1 MIWFLFP
8 FRFPFYLTLP
18 ATLSRYNKFYTSL
31 SVSSSFNR
39 RRKSEGHP
47 LLSRARSL
55 LLPTYIHSYAV
66 SFLRNHLV
74 PNKQMHIVNVA
85 CKFLCVLRTHW
96 LHPIY
101 WSLNQHCWLS
111 MALQKPIDRSI
122 TLLLTAKNS
131 TSFCLSW
138 STALHGSII
147 LCVCLFVC
155 LRMQIC
161 NRICQLNVIL
171 LWSTSDGWRDK
182 LKNWGWCLRL
192 PRVTNSEIHLFSFHS
207 TLISV
212 NIVRHLNKFEICLCF
227 ATFIIAGT
235 AAERA
240 YQWQHF

>member
-1 MIWFLFP
+1 MIIKSALLVKYGPSKAHWP
-8 FRFPFYLTLP
+8 FNHT
-18 ATLSRYNKFYTSL
+18 A
-31 SVSSSFNR
+31 FNR
-39 RRKSEGHP
+39 QKFNF
-47 LLSRARSL
+47 L
-55 LLPTYIHSYAV
+55 LLELINCFTWFNYIV
-66 SFLRNHLV
+66 R
-74 PNKQMHIVNVA
+74 
-85 CKFLCVLRTHW
+85 
-96 LHPIY
+96 
-101 WSLNQHCWLS
+101 
-111 MALQKPIDRSI
+111 
-122 TLLLTAKNS
+122 
-131 TSFCLSW
+131 
-138 STALHGSII
+138 
-147 LCVCLFVC
+147 LFVC